1 VSWDFH
7 TDVRRRSRVHR
18 RCVERG
24 CKRGRPGPLGGIKP
38 GEFYVRS
45 VGTTDGDFWQVDL
58 CERCARLYKA
68 VWRRYPPVH
77 EDEGPAF
84 GDLLEYIHEARRN
97 CAPFTWCPKSMERR
111 KPRAEPAQ
119 EVSG

>member
-1 VSWDFH
+1 MGWDFH
-7 TDVRRRSRVHR
+7 TDVRRRSRKLR

-58 CERCARLYKA
+58 CERCVDLGAIPYYLHQLDRVQGAAHFEVPEPRGREIVDQLRSLLPGYA
-68 VWRRYPPVH
+68 VPRYVREIP
-77 EDEGPAF
+77 G
-84 GDLLEYIHEARRN
+84 
-97 CAPFTWCPKSMERR
+97 KSS
-111 KPRAEPAQ
+111 KWPL
-119 EVSG
+119 